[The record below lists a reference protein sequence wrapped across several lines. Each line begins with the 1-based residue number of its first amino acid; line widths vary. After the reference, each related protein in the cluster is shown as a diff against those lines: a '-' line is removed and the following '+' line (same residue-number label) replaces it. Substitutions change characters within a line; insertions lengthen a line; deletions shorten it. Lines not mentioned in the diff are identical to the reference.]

1 MPADE
6 KEMKTGLVR
15 QIVRLAGYLP
25 ELLELIGTPS
35 PVARAVRQAVRL
47 VPAVRNE
54 EVSVA
59 RDAMEELVFGRF
71 VSILESHQE
80 LDERFR
86 ILEQENIKIKNDLAD
101 AAIQL
106 QGLKTE
112 TLGLKAEI
120 DSLRQR
126 NLYLTLGVL
135 AVFIVEIAALSWKF
149 VK

>member
-6 KEMKTGLVR
+6 KELKTGLVR
-15 QIVRLAGYLP
+15 QIVRLASYLP

-35 PVARAVRQAVRL
+35 PVARAVRHAVRL

-59 RDAMEELVFGRF
+59 RDAMEELVDGRF

>member
-6 KEMKTGLVR
+6 KELKTGLVR

-35 PVARAVRQAVRL
+35 PVARAVRHAVRL

-59 RDAMEELVFGRF
+59 RDAMEELVDGRF

-106 QGLKTE
+106 QGLRTE
-112 TLGLKAEI
+112 TLGLRAEI
-120 DSLRQR
+120 ESLRQR
-126 NLYLTLGVL
+126 NFYLTLGVL

>member
-6 KEMKTGLVR
+6 KELKTGLVR

-35 PVARAVRQAVRL
+35 PVARAVRHAVRL

-59 RDAMEELVFGRF
+59 RDAMEELVDGRF

-106 QGLKTE
+106 QGLRTE

-120 DSLRQR
+120 ESLRQR
-126 NLYLTLGVL
+126 NFYLILGVL

>member
-6 KEMKTGLVR
+6 KELKTGLVR
-15 QIVRLAGYLP
+15 QIVRLASYLP

-35 PVARAVRQAVRL
+35 PVARAVRHAVRM

-59 RDAMEELVFGRF
+59 RDAMEELVDGRF
-71 VSILESHQE
+71 ASILESHEE

-86 ILEQENIKIKNDLAD
+86 LLEQENIKIKNDLAD

>member
-6 KEMKTGLVR
+6 KELKTGLVR

-25 ELLELIGTPS
+25 ELLELIGTPR
-35 PVARAVRQAVRL
+35 PVARAVRHAVRL

-59 RDAMEELVFGRF
+59 RDAMEELVDGRF
-71 VSILESHQE
+71 VSIVESHQE

-106 QGLKTE
+106 QGLRTE

-120 DSLRQR
+120 ESLRQR
-126 NLYLTLGVL
+126 NFYLILGVL

>member
-6 KEMKTGLVR
+6 KELKTGFVR
-15 QIVRLAGYLP
+15 QVIRVASYLP

-35 PVARAVRQAVRL
+35 PVARAVRHAVRL

-59 RDAMEELVFGRF
+59 RDAMEELVDGRF
-71 VSILESHQE
+71 ASILESHEE

-86 ILEQENIKIKNDLAD
+86 LLEQENIKIKNDLAD
-101 AAIQL
+101 AATQL

-112 TLGLKAEI
+112 TLGLKTEI
-120 DSLRQR
+120 ESLRQR
-126 NLYLTLGVL
+126 NFYLTLGVL
-135 AVFIVEIAALSWKF
+135 AVFIVEITALAWKF
-149 VK
+149 GK